1 MRVISY
7 ELSQMRLPAQN
18 RSPNKKVIFSMNI
31 VVTLLAVFTVVT
43 VRPAFH
49 SISIVRLLASIRS
62 VSDISGVGLFEC

>member
-31 VVTLLAVFTVVT
+31 VVTRLAVFTVAAVSQHFT
-43 VRPAFH
+43 V
-49 SISIVRLLASIRS
+49 LA
-62 VSDISGVGLFEC
+62 LFDC